1 MNIQSCFV
9 ILKSIFLYSTLRV
22 PEQDMFT
29 DISVQQCAHIKQSVG
44 SYCGL

>member
-1 MNIQSCFV
+1 MNTWSCFV
-9 ILKSIFLYSTLRV
+9 ILKSIFLYSTLQV

-29 DISVQQCAHIKQSVG
+29 DIGVQQCAHIRQSVG